1 MVILSSPFEQTIFDM
16 FHYPLQNYERVMR
29 NGKCVGIVKKR
40 NKKYKNRREDSLVED
55 SSVREDDKM
64 IKGVRIGSSQQLS
77 GINSQSQSNE
87 SDINPLPNTQQ
98 EPNPEPNSTNGGI
111 LELLLSTLQAE
122 NLRANATDKT
132 PDSLQISD
140 LLVVKN
146 RIHEVVCH
154 LGQGTLTAQAA
165 IRELVD
171 LAIDVDNATEGK
183 IVSEKSGHDKKY
195 IIKVIYDV
203 MGKLGSGTATV
214 SEVITQLIGLATRLS
229 APPPKVTPPTMN
241 TSPATKPEATKPKT
255 VEPANPPGPVGPSQ
269 TKEDGGK
276 TNGAA
281 QELDLT
287 GGKGGGKKK
296 PTRQAA
302 EGGEGTVTSTVPAKT
317 DAPNSSAAGKKKK
330 DDMKGVNSA
339 IPNKKDIPA
348 ASGTADVAISSV
360 KTKTEVIKPPSIPTA
375 PPNAEA
381 ADVQRVFELKI
392 NVNLQEET
400 SHPSQGVNGRGV
412 DGIILPTTAQ
422 SLFSAAA
429 PAEQSRGNEQATQ
442 PTKSCEFADRGLAES
457 HARVPV
463 QPTQQAGKV
472 WSVDQYGQ
480 YYSTGPQAPSTFP
493 IQPYPPGYVNSDL
506 AVDSQASFPTH
517 RTQQAGEIGSP
528 REFGYQYVAESQTP
542 FPAHQTR
549 QAGQLW
555 SVNEIGQYYP
565 TESQYPSTFPLQQDQ
580 QDSVNGTPAM
590 QNRETSENTRKPYR
604 SQVPFTDQY
613 GRTTETN
620 PNHPQR
626 PTNEDFPYAY
636 STTPAYSAPRKPRL
650 QSSLPG
656 QYSPGSPSDSAG
668 SLSSSES
675 TVADWKSTR
684 ETKDRAER
692 EERGGHCSRHS
703 SSDRDRSDRAGPR
716 LEEFKPRRGEDEGGR
731 DKWRTGTGRKTHQP
745 SPSRQE
751 AQQSSWTSY
760 LPSWPSNVPL
770 RD

>member
-1 MVILSSPFEQTIFDM
+1 MGMV
-16 FHYPLQNYERVMR
+16 
-29 NGKCVGIVKKR
+29 KR
-40 NKKYKNRREDSLVED
+40 SNKKYRNTRENSLVKN
-55 SSVREDDKM
+55 SSVRKDDK
-64 IKGVRIGSSQQLS
+64 IINGVSIGSSQHLS
-77 GINSQSQSNE
+77 GINSQSQSNK

-98 EPNPEPNSTNGGI
+98 EPNPEPNSTNDGI
-111 LELLLSTLQAE
+111 LELLVSTLQGE

-132 PDSLQISD
+132 LDSLLISD
-140 LLVVKN
+140 LLVVKS

-165 IRELVD
+165 IRKLVD
-171 LAIDVDNATEGK
+171 LAIDVDNATEGA
-183 IVSEKSGHDKKY
+183 ILFEKSGHDKKY
-195 IIKVIYDV
+195 IIEVIYDV
-203 MGKLGSGTATV
+203 MSKLGSGNATV

-241 TSPATKPEATKPKT
+241 TTPATKPEAAKPKN
-255 VEPANPPGPVGPSQ
+255 VEPTNTPGPVGPSQ
-269 TKEDGGK
+269 TKEDGSK

-302 EGGEGTVTSTVPAKT
+302 EGGEGNVTSTVPGKT
-317 DAPNSSAAGKKKK
+317 DAPISSAAGEKKK

-339 IPNKKDIPA
+339 IPNKKDVPA
-348 ASGTADVAISSV
+348 ASGAADAAISSV

-392 NVNLQEET
+392 NVNLQEKT
-400 SHPSQGVNGRGV
+400 SHPSKVVNGRGG
-412 DGIILPTTAQ
+412 DGIILPITAQ

-429 PAEQSRGNEQATQ
+429 PAEQSGGNEQATQ
-442 PTKSCEFADRGLAES
+442 PTKSREFTDRRLTES

-493 IQPYPPGYVNSDL
+493 IRPYPPGYVNSDL

-528 REFGYQYVAESQTP
+528 REFGYHYVAESQTP
-542 FPAHQTR
+542 FPAHQAQ
-549 QAGQLW
+549 QAGRLW
-555 SVNEIGQYYP
+555 SVNEFGQYYP

-580 QDSVNGTPAM
+580 HDSVNSAPAM
-590 QNRETSENTRKPYR
+590 QNRETPENTRKPYR

-626 PTNEDFPYAY
+626 PNNEDSSYAY

-650 QSSLPG
+650 QSSPPG
-656 QYSPGSPSDSAG
+656 QYSPGSPLNSAG
-668 SLSSSES
+668 SLSYSES
-675 TVADWKSTR
+675 TVADWKTTR
-684 ETKDRAER
+684 ETPRKPKDRAER
-692 EERGGHCSRHS
+692 EERGGHYSRHS
-703 SSDRDRSDRAGPR
+703 RSDRDRSDRAGPL
-716 LEEFKPRRGEDEGGR
+716 LEEFEPRQEEDERGR
-731 DKWRTGTGRKTHQP
+731 DKSRTGTGRKNHQ
-745 SPSRQE
+745 SSSSQQG

-760 LPSWPSNVPL
+760 LPSWRSTVPL